1 MIHSEIIKIKK
12 LLEGNYPSLAKQDDL
27 VYLSILKDYDYNI
40 MAEATKNII
49 MREKF
54 PPNIAVILEEYN
66 KVASSKTLKI
76 IQAMNDAGMFY
87 HHTELDKAILWAKK
101 NLFPDWFR
109 QMMIDFLNQ
118 NKKLIMDKQFLIG
131 GVK

>member
-1 MIHSEIIKIKK
+1 MTRSEVIKIKS
-12 LLEGNYPSLAKQDDL
+12 LLEGNYPNLAKQDDL
-27 VYLSILKDYDYNI
+27 VYLSILKDYDYSI

-54 PPNIAVILEEYN
+54 PPNIAVILEEYD

-76 IQAMNDAGMFY
+76 IKAMNDAGLFY
-87 HHTELDKAILWAKK
+87 HPTELDKAIKWAKR
-101 NLFPDWFR
+101 NSFPDWFK

-118 NKKLIMDKQFLIG
+118 NQKLGMDKQFLIG
-131 GVK
+131 ASS